1 MVWDISPYKISA
13 KCRRCLFDL
22 NIVQGWIIKYEIC
35 AYSCATLITWFNLIP
50 WTMSWEGS
58 RTLKLLFAALLKS
71 DKFCWVV
78 KISLF
83 NKKLQFSPCIAISQI
98 LHNPWNPKQL
108 QLVVKYNC
116 FGLLANCNVHFSLLD
131 NSFDVQHQI
140 SMSIFMLVVKID
152 VNIKV
157 AWKWKFWI
165 QSSKFG
171 ILFF

>member
-1 MVWDISPYKISA
+1 MFVWSKHCTRLDYKIWKLCLLMRNINHLAEFDSMDYVLRM
-13 KCRRCLFDL
+13 KQNSETVIRCF
-22 NIVQGWIIKYEIC
+22 VTKWQVY
-35 AYSCATLITWFNLIP
+35 
-50 WTMSWEGS
+50 
-58 RTLKLLFAALLKS
+58 
-71 DKFCWVV
+71 WVV

-140 SMSIFMLVVKID
+140 SMSIFMLVVK
-152 VNIKV
+152 N
-157 AWKWKFWI
+157 WR
-165 QSSKFG
+165 
-171 ILFF
+171 